1 MELGKANDTQRMPGR
16 REGLA
21 IADTWQAAEITA
33 GRLAAGLSFAPAI
46 DAPESHAMQRTS
58 NPCTAVPS
66 MRFGARALFACLVLA
81 LAALPGLAAEQ
92 TKKDAP
98 RSIKDILA
106 VLGHYKPDADAIA
119 RAQAEL
125 KQEPPKTEDKVLL
138 RNFHLQKAR
147 AADKLGA
154 TTEAIQSLREAL
166 KYFDEREPEANF
178 VMRQLASAEAI
189 SGNFPAALK
198 VNEELIRRGRRGA
211 GFLIGAWQHTAQ
223 IYSSLGDVSG
233 AERAL
238 SNAEDAYRAAMQS
251 PAAKLNAHSWLAT
264 LERARADVFRAK
276 GKQNEAEK
284 SLLAALKSIEAD
296 RPFFDERTKQLNS
309 ALATDESYA
318 RTIETV
324 KLLLA
329 RVQQATGRLA
339 PAEKTQR
346 EALESTLKRVGK
358 FHVETGRQVLSLAG
372 IIASQGRYA
381 ESEVL
386 AREAVTIYE
395 KSGVPDGSSW
405 MAEAR
410 RALGSALVASE
421 KHAESLAVFE
431 AMRAGV
437 ARDASARERYDT
449 DDLDWVHALIRTG
462 QYKPALEMADRM
474 RTRTRQRLGD
484 KEGRTAMVRCY
495 YAAAL
500 YGSGEVQRAGPEFG
514 ECLGPFLDWARAE
527 SIAGTASARVNSR
540 RVLVLDAVIDLHA
553 RNAANAAEGR
563 GRRGGPDPVAASFR
577 FSDIAR
583 SSKVQGALN
592 ASAARASISDPALAE
607 LSRREQDLQLQ
618 IRELQV
624 TLRDTL
630 TLPPEEQSAEAIGKM
645 RTDLNASR
653 IERAAIRA
661 QLEKAYPD
669 YADLTS
675 PRPPNVEEIQRSLR
689 PGEVL
694 ATVYFTTRSGYI
706 WAIPASGRAQM
717 ATIPLGIEDV
727 ARMVASLR
735 KALDPQATSIDEIPA
750 FDVAQA
756 AKLYELVFKPVE
768 ATWKGAK
775 SLLFVP
781 HGPLGALPIGL
792 LPTAPVKLVKGA
804 VPFEEYRAVPWLA
817 REIAL
822 TQLPSIRAVTG
833 LRRAPPGSDTR
844 KLYLGI
850 GDPYFSKEQAAAK
863 PVQVA
868 DVSSTT
874 SRGLPVRLRSAPKTM
889 GVESAELALLPR
901 LPDTAD
907 EVTEIAKALGADP
920 VRDVILHRDANEK
933 RITGMNLSD
942 RKIIHFATHGLVPG
956 ELEGLTQPALALTA
970 PDVADIDGDGLLSMD
985 EILGLKLNADWVV
998 LSACNTAS
1006 GSGEG
1011 AEALSGLGSAFF
1023 YAGARALL
1031 VSNWPVDSAA
1041 SRRLMTDLFKRYA
1054 APGAAPKAENLR
1066 QAMLGLIDGAGFVD
1080 PSSGKTAYAYA
1091 HPLFWAPFVLVGD

>member
-1 MELGKANDTQRMPGR
+1 MPTP
-16 REGLA
+16 LFSSS
-21 IADTWQAAEITA
+21 AA
-33 GRLAAGLSFAPAI
+33 RS
-46 DAPESHAMQRTS
+46 
-58 NPCTAVPS
+58 
-66 MRFGARALFACLVLA
+66 ARACLLLLLVI
-81 LAALPGLAAEQ
+81 LPGLAAAQ
-92 TKKDAP
+92 AKKDAP
-98 RSIKDILA
+98 RSIKDILL
-106 VLGHYKPDADAIA
+106 VLGHYKPDAEAIA

-154 TTEAIQSLREAL
+154 TAETILSMREAL

-178 VMRQLASAEAI
+178 VMRQLASAEAT

-198 VNEELIRRGRRGA
+198 VNDELIRRGRRGA
-211 GFLIGAWQHTAQ
+211 GFVIGALQHNAQ
-223 IYSSLGDVSG
+223 IYSNLGDVSA

-238 SNAEDAYRAAMQS
+238 SNAEDAYRAALQT
-251 PAAKLNAHSWLAT
+251 PGAKLNAHSWLAT
-264 LERARADVFRAK
+264 LERARADVFRVR
-276 GKQNEAEK
+276 GKQQEAEK
-284 SLLAALKSIEAD
+284 SLLAALKAID
-296 RPFFDERTKQLNS
+296 DDKPFYEERARQTNS
-309 ALATDESYA
+309 ALASDEGHA
-318 RTIETV
+318 RQIETV
-324 KLLLA
+324 KFVLA
-329 RVQQATGRLA
+329 RVQQKMGRLA

-358 FHVETGRQVLSLAG
+358 FHVETGRQVLSLAAV
-372 IIASQGRYA
+372 IADQGRYA

-395 KSGVPDGSSW
+395 KSGVPDSSLW

-431 AMRAGV
+431 AMRAGI
-437 ARDASARERYDT
+437 ARDASARDRYET

-474 RTRTRQRLGD
+474 RTRTRQALGD

-500 YGSGEVQRAGPEFG
+500 YWSGEAQRAGPEYG
-514 ECLGPFLDWARAE
+514 ECLGPFLEWARAE
-527 SIAGTASARVNSR
+527 SIAGTASARVNGR
-540 RVLVLDAVIDLHA
+540 RVLVLDAVIDMHA
-553 RNAANAAEGR
+553 RNAANAGD
-563 GRRGGPDPVAASFR
+563 GRRRGPDPVAASFR

-630 TLPPEEQSAEAIGKM
+630 ALPPGEQSAETVAKM
-645 RTDLNASR
+645 RQDLEASR
-653 IERAAIRA
+653 KERATIRA
-661 QLEKAYPD
+661 QLEKTYPD

-675 PRPPNVEEIQRSLR
+675 PRPPNVEEIQRALR

-694 ATVYFTTRSGYI
+694 VTVYFTTRAGYV
-706 WAIPASGRAQM
+706 WAIPAAGRAQM
-717 ATIPLGIEDV
+717 APIPLGIDEV
-727 ARMVASLR
+727 ARMVAGIR
-735 KALDPQATSIDEIPA
+735 KALDPQASTIDEIPP

-768 ATWKGAK
+768 AAWKGAK

-792 LPTAPVKLVKGA
+792 LPTAPVKLVKGT

-833 LRRAPPGSDTR
+833 LRRAPPGSDSR

-850 GDPYFSKEQAAAK
+850 GDPYFSKEQAAK

-868 DVSSTT
+868 DAASTT

-920 VRDVILHRDANEK
+920 LRDVILHRDANEK
-933 RITGMNLSD
+933 RITGMDLSD

-970 PDVADIDGDGLLSMD
+970 PDVADVDGDGLLSMD

-1006 GSGEG
+1006 GAGEG

-1023 YAGARALL
+1023 YAGARAML